1 LDPALR
7 VTTTRKTLSLHLH
20 CSHSCPSPRLAHTHR
35 RQTNLHPDS
44 PAPSMC
50 VLERTQS
57 TSSPK
62 KEGLA
67 IPAHEQDV
75 KDYTVGATEQH
86 QVCGG

>member
-20 CSHSCPSPRLAHTHR
+20 YSHTCPSPAWHTHR
-35 RQTNLHPDS
+35 RQTNLHPGS
-44 PAPSMC
+44 PAPSMY

-57 TSSPK
+57 TSNPK